1 MKTFLLVVIATI
13 TGIVL
18 LATLG
23 PIILLAIS
31 IAIAYYAVRRFILT
45 DSFGGKIGW
54 AIIALIG
61 ISLSLSNTAAF
72 VGLVAFTL
80 LYYTYKKWK
89 QPKQDTYEENWVID

>member
-1 MKTFLLVVIATI
+1 MKTFLLVVVGAI
-13 TGIVL
+13 TGIIL
-18 LATLG
+18 LGTLG
-23 PIILLAIS
+23 PMILLAIS

-54 AIIALIG
+54 TIIALIG

-89 QPKQDTYEENWVID
+89 EAKENTYEQDWIID